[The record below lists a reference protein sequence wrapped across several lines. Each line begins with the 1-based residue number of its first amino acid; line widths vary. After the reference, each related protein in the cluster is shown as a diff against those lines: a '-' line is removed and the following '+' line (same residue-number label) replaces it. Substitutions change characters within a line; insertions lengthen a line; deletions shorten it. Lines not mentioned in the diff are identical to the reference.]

1 MQKGALIVA
10 NDKKQQTSATDK
22 NTGGMPG
29 DGAGRVEK
37 TGKSGVY
44 PMSGPLPEG
53 EDAPIEDMASWG
65 QGERGAKGRKDH
77 GHSEVMTMPPDSDTD
92 ASETGQEGS

>member
-1 MQKGALIVA
+1 VA
-10 NDKKQQTSATDK
+10 NDKKQTKSTTDK
-22 NTGGMPG
+22 DTGGGMPG

-65 QGERGAKGRKDH
+65 QGERGAEGRKDH
-77 GHSEVMTMPPDSDTD
+77 GHSEVMTMPPDSDSD
-92 ASETGQEGS
+92 AAETGQEDS

>member
-1 MQKGALIVA
+1 MA
-10 NDKKQQTSATDK
+10 NDKKQNTSATDK
-22 NTGGMPG
+22 DTQGGMPG

-65 QGERGAKGRKDH
+65 QGKRGAAGRKDH
-77 GHSEVMTMPPDSDTD
+77 GHSEVMTMPPDSDSGTP
-92 ASETGQEGS
+92 ETHQEGS